1 MTLDVVMFPGNLILG
16 LALFALGAIGFLW
29 KRDAISMF
37 VCVELMLNAANLVLF
52 AFAHEARALEGVVAI
67 LFIIA
72 VAAAEAGV
80 GLAIFMVVFRAR
92 RHVRV
97 DDLNDLK
104 Q

>member
-1 MTLDVVMFPGNLILG
+1 VTLEALMYPGNLILG
-16 LALFALGAIGFLW
+16 ISLFGLGAIGFLW

-37 VCVELMLNAANLVLF
+37 VCVELMLNAANLVF
-52 AFAHEARALEGVVAI
+52 IAFARQNNDINGVVAI

-80 GLAIFMVVFRAR
+80 GLAIFICAFKT
-92 RHVRV
+92 HDHLRV
-97 DDLNDLK
+97 DDFDELK